1 MATKPKKIKGQ
12 RITVAVPKSQRQGKT
27 GRPVGS
33 RQRRKFEETKLGF
46 VIKYEA
52 PIEYDIIMSSCTTGA
67 FPEPDVGV
75 IEIVANASIDPLFKK
90 PRFWRY
96 FEVYKRD
103 GCFAP
108 RAMKLTPFLKQKYD
122 RVVENKIKSY
132 VKAKRSDIKKNI
144 INKREVK

>member
-75 IEIVANASIDPLFKK
+75 FEVVAKASIDRFLKK
-90 PRFWRY
+90 PGY
-96 FEVYKRD
+96 
-103 GCFAP
+103 
-108 RAMKLTPFLKQKYD
+108 
-122 RVVENKIKSY
+122 
-132 VKAKRSDIKKNI
+132 
-144 INKREVK
+144 

>member
-12 RITVAVPKSQRQGKT
+12 RITIAVPKSQRQGKT

-33 RQRRKFEETKLGF
+33 KQRRRFEETKLGF

-52 PIEYDIIMSSCTTGA
+52 PTEYDIIMSSCKKGA
-67 FPEPDVGV
+67 FPEPDVEV

-96 FEVYKRD
+96 FDLYKKE

-108 RAMKLTPFLKQKYD
+108 RAMKLTPFLKQKYE
-122 RVVENKIKSY
+122 RVVENKIKNY
-132 VKAKRSDIKKNI
+132 VKAKSSDIKKNI